1 MTATIPISKIEK
13 TVYKNFVSL
22 KNVSSIKLSEFL
34 SKLEIGH
41 IIPDEE
47 MIRFSKLSLIRA
59 LIYKQLKGIK
69 SSKNLSDYLK
79 SNEND
84 ALNLGFDKDET
95 NTLMVPDQRS
105 FSYFLV
111 HKLIQEEKEI
121 IELIVKKIR
130 EISEKFD
137 LSFDTEIP
145 KIEEKIEPVKETNV
159 QYQKEQKLSE
169 LSKRLRQIIYPKI
182 KLDIKHNAKYT
193 KNTILDVLVHS
204 ALEGSFTNGGAL
216 SYKKNG
222 SISPASNTIL
232 YHLKKHDPKSTK
244 AIFTKVSDELFRIA
258 KRSGKFNKRKFDV
271 AVDYTFQHY
280 YGDPNHPNIVNSK
293 YDHGTIRYFK
303 YITLDIVENGTR
315 FTLCAFPVFIFDRE
329 ADLVK
334 ELLEYTQKK
343 IKINKIYM
351 DRGFANEKIFN
362 LLQSMKLNYVV
373 PLPDDRGVKKVIET
387 VSPPFVIHNYK
398 RGNAII
404 KNLVLVEGTKGLM
417 KIATNIPINSH
428 DVDLIEN
435 LPRMYG
441 KRWGIETGYRV
452 KKREG
457 LVKTTSNNYS
467 IRLFYFLFSVA
478 LYNLWTLINLLVML
492 ELGIKDAAKR
502 VVTFKLFLKS
512 LYEIVHT

>member
-1 MTATIPISKIEK
+1 MTATIPISRIEK
-13 TVYKNFVSL
+13 TVYKNFVSF
-22 KNVSSIKLSEFL
+22 KNSNSIKLSEFL
-34 SKLEIGH
+34 SKLELENVIK
-41 IIPDEE
+41 DEE
-47 MIRFSKLSLIRA
+47 MIRFSKLSLVRA
-59 LIYKQLKGIK
+59 LVYKQLKGIK
-69 SSKNLSDYLK
+69 SCKFLSDYLK
-79 SNEND
+79 AHEGD
-84 ALNLGFDKDET
+84 AVNLGFDKDEA
-95 NTLMVPDQRS
+95 NNLMIPDQRS

-111 HKLIQEEKEI
+111 KKLAKEEKDI
-121 IELIVKKIR
+121 IELVIKKIR
-130 EISEKFD
+130 EISDKFD

-145 KIEEKIEPVKETNV
+145 KVGEKTEPVKETNL
-159 QYQKEQKLSE
+159 QYQKEQKLTE
-169 LSKRLRQIIYPKI
+169 LSKRLRQIVYPKI

-193 KNTILDVLVHS
+193 KKSILDVLVHS

-216 SYKKNG
+216 SYKKYG
-222 SISPASNTIL
+222 SVSPASNTIL
-232 YHLKKHDPKSTK
+232 YHLKKHNPESVKTV
-244 AIFTKVSDELFRIA
+244 FTKVSDELFKIA
-258 KRSGKFNKRKFDV
+258 KRSGRFNRRKFDV

-280 YGDPNHPNIVNSK
+280 YGDPDHPNIVNSK

-303 YITLDIVENGTR
+303 YISLDIVENGTR

-334 ELLEYTQKK
+334 ELLEYSQKK

-351 DRGFANEKIFN
+351 DRGFANDKIFN
-362 LLQSMKLNYVV
+362 LLQSMKLNYII
-373 PLPDDRGVKKVIET
+373 PLPDDRGVKKVVET
-387 VSPPFVIHNYK
+387 VEPPFVIHNYK
-398 RGNAII
+398 RGNATI
-404 KNLVLVEGTKGLM
+404 KNLVLVEGSKGLM
-417 KIATNIPINSH
+417 KIATNIHVNRYDI
-428 DVDLIEN
+428 DLIEN

-478 LYNLWTLINLLVML
+478 LYNLWTLINLLVIS
-492 ELGIKDAAKR
+492 ELGIRNVMKR